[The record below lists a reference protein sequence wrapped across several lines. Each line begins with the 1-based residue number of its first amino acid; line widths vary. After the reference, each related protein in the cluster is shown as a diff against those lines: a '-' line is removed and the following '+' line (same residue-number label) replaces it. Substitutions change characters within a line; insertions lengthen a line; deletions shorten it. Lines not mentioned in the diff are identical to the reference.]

1 MGRGLTCA
9 RELTSLGR
17 AGPRGHVACVWVCA
31 DPACVHVCRH
41 QRVCPPTSAHWR
53 SCVGGRER
61 IKVLPAC
68 FRHARLPLSSDI
80 LRGGECGSD
89 HRLQGQDWGP
99 GFCGKLVSLGEGW
112 NFQRS
117 RWEWVPVDS
126 QQGHGAEAG
135 TGHEA
140 CGADAGDAF
149 SAVGHAEGTAGESPI
164 LVSRTMRNRP
174 PSLGFPYGS
183 PS

>member
-1 MGRGLTCA
+1 MPGSSPAWAGQGPGGMWHVCGCVPTPHACMSVGTSVCA
-9 RELTSLGR
+9 RPR
-17 AGPRGHVACVWVCA
+17 ARIG
-31 DPACVHVCRH
+31 VHV
-41 QRVCPPTSAHWR
+41 W
-53 SCVGGRER
+53 GGRER